1 MAGAPIGNQNGA
13 KTKKPWAEALERALE
28 AHKPVEQRARLAAL
42 AESIVAKAMDGDVTA
57 LKEIGDR
64 LDGKPKQQTEITGL
78 DDGAIMIGKVERVI
92 IDKRDVIDNTPD

>member
-1 MAGAPIGNQNGA
+1 MAGAPIGNTNKA
-13 KTKKPWAEALERALE
+13 KGKAVASMIAKRLEERQLLQVIVDAQLD
-28 AHKPVEQRARLAAL
+28 KAA
-42 AESIVAKAMDGDVTA
+42 DGDYQA
-57 LKEIGDR
+57 ANMIFDR